1 MRYFSRV
8 LCKSAIESEVFRSG
22 TGELIP
28 GIAPRRD
35 GRDRV
40 GGGGGGGIL
49 LNYYIRVRRN
59 AAGIWEWG
67 EGEEG
72 RTEEGGEGLQ

>member
-1 MRYFSRV
+1 MQI
-8 LCKSAIESEVFRSG
+8 CH
-22 TGELIP
+22 
-28 GIAPRRD
+28 
-35 GRDRV
+35 RV
-40 GGGGGGGIL
+40 GGVQVRYRRIDSGNCTAAGRTGSGGGWGGGGGIL